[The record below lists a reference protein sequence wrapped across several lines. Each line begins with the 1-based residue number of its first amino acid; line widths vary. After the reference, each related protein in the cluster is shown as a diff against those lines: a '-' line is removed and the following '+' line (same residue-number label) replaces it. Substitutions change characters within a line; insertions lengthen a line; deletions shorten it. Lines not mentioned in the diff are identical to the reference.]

1 MPNVPGFIPVRPNF
15 QIDVAKAAAF
25 LDSLGVP
32 GFDATD
38 VQILQ
43 ANNGMSNP
51 TYVLWT
57 EGHRKLIV
65 RKKPVGGGLPGAH
78 QVEREAR
85 VMAAL
90 AKTGVPCPE
99 IHALCEDE
107 AVLGAVFYVMDYIE
121 GRVIADLKDLGELPS
136 AERAVIYD
144 ELNSIIATLHELDFE
159 GLGLAK
165 HGRRGNYAR
174 RQLKTWGRQ
183 FRLGEPSLRA
193 NVERH
198 PEASNVLAAGPKMER
213 LISLLEGMAATIP
226 DDTKLVHGDFRLGN
240 VILHPTEPRVVA
252 VLDWE
257 ISTLGHPYPDLA
269 YLMMPWY
276 VNDSIV
282 GGFSGELEPGAEG
295 SGVPTEE
302 AYLAEYCRR
311 RGIAPI
317 PRAEWAFWKALT
329 VFRLGAINHGVYT
342 RGLAGTA
349 ASTKALIAGASS
361 IMLVEKALEM
371 LEEIAQSRL

>member
-1 MPNVPGFIPVRPNF
+1 MPEVPGFIPVRPNF

-65 RKKPVGGGLPGAH
+65 RKKPDGGGLPGAH

-136 AERAVIYD
+136 GPIRPCIVALRPFCF
-144 ELNSIIATLHELDFE
+144 LDFHLE
-159 GLGLAK
+159 KNVWFILFLG
-165 HGRRGNYAR
+165 
-174 RQLKTWGRQ
+174 
-183 FRLGEPSLRA
+183 
-193 NVERH
+193 
-198 PEASNVLAAGPKMER
+198 
-213 LISLLEGMAATIP
+213 
-226 DDTKLVHGDFRLGN
+226 
-240 VILHPTEPRVVA
+240 
-252 VLDWE
+252 
-257 ISTLGHPYPDLA
+257 
-269 YLMMPWY
+269 
-276 VNDSIV
+276 
-282 GGFSGELEPGAEG
+282 
-295 SGVPTEE
+295 
-302 AYLAEYCRR
+302 
-311 RGIAPI
+311 
-317 PRAEWAFWKALT
+317 
-329 VFRLGAINHGVYT
+329 
-342 RGLAGTA
+342 
-349 ASTKALIAGASS
+349 
-361 IMLVEKALEM
+361 
-371 LEEIAQSRL
+371 